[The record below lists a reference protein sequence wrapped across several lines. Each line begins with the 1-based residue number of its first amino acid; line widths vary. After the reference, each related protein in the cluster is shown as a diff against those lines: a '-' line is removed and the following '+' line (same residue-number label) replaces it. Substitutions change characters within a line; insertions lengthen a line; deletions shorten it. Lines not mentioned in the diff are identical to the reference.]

1 MTEPSLSVLGPPG
14 KPAAAPAA
22 ASGLGHLNPQ
32 HATAA
37 ALVVVCA
44 VLGWMGGGAGV
55 VGALVCAAVLPRLL
69 RGRGSGLFSAD
80 TAKAPQA
87 RDGRGGAEVMVSQVV
102 PVWGNQLDLMRDAAD
117 EGLGKLLES
126 FSAMAGSLGSLG
138 ERLDNFS
145 PTLDAGAVDNAVAGQ
160 AAALDALLSASQR
173 AFDQRDAAVAELIR
187 CASAIDELRQLGRLA
202 RDIGKHTRL
211 VAFNASIEANRSGNG
226 NQSGA
231 QAVANETRTL
241 AARMAEVGEKIE
253 RLVATLART
262 LPLQR
267 LSGEIADTTPDE
279 LRMEL
284 DLRAR
289 QALTGLLAAMGGAL
303 HGSVEVKALSQ
314 ALSRQLEATFVAFQ
328 FGDRLS
334 QMMSTVGNDMQN
346 FARWVAANP
355 CASQSDAAEW
365 LDKLEASYT
374 MEEQRSKHHGNVHI
388 HRGSELEFF

>member
-1 MTEPSLSVLGPPG
+1 MLVSVGTVVGTILATGVSSSLP
-14 KPAAAPAA
+14 
-22 ASGLGHLNPQ
+22 
-32 HATAA
+32 ATASTTTA
-37 ALVVVCA
+37 SS
-44 VLGWMGGGAGV
+44 GG
-55 VGALVCAAVLPRLL
+55 
-69 RGRGSGLFSAD
+69 
-80 TAKAPQA
+80 
-87 RDGRGGAEVMVSQVV
+87 QVV
-102 PVWGNQLDLMRDAAD
+102 TSGNARFEVLSPTLIRMQY
-117 EGLGKLLES
+117 
-126 FSAMAGSLGSLG
+126 AGDGQFTTAPTFNAVG
-138 ERLDNFS
+138 RDNFS

-202 RDIGKHTRL
+202 REIGKHTRL

-226 NQSGA
+226 NPSGA

-253 RLVATLART
+253 RLVATLDRT

-267 LSGEIADTTPDE
+267 LRGEIADTTPDE

-289 QALTGLLAAMGGAL
+289 QALTGLLAGMGGAM
-303 HGSVEVKALSQ
+303 HGSAEVKAVSQ
-314 ALSRQLEATFVAFQ
+314 ALSSQLEETFVAFQ

-334 QMMSTVGNDMQN
+334 QMMSIVGNDMQN
-346 FARWVAANP
+346 FARWVAAHP
-355 CASQSDAAEW
+355 HASQSDAAEW
-365 LDKLEASYT
+365 LGNLEASYT

-388 HRGSELEFF
+388 DRGSEVEFF